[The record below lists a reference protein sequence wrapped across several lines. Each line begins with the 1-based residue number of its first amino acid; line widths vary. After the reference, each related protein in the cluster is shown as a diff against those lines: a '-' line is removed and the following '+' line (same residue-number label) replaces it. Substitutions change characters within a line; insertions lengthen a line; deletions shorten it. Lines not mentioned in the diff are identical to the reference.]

1 MLAIGQVSEALTN
14 LCGLSSKQDPVS
26 SITKLLAI
34 CASSCLLSNASSSP
48 GRAASYPLASARH
61 ACASSRLASYPWAYR
76 CDSCRVVKRPIP
88 KAPRWLASAVLLLS
102 SNPKLISLGP
112 RYVLSFCAAAIGP
125 KPSQEST
132 RPASGWLDG
141 FRCELSS
148 TSHRGRRYERSS
160 MILTSN
166 LSFDIFVGDS
176 VLTVVMLDRVL
187 HHFTIVSIWRELPTQ
202 GQTIGP
208 VRP

>member
-1 MLAIGQVSEALTN
+1 MN
-14 LCGLSSKQDPVS
+14 LCGLSSEQAPYRPSPTHSYLRFILPSLQRFFIARESRLLPAGVS
-26 SITKLLAI
+26 SPRLRFFPVGEL
-34 CASSCLLSNASSSP
+34 
-48 GRAASYPLASARH
+48 PLG
-61 ACASSRLASYPWAYR
+61 LYR